1 MDLLVSSQEGAFMR
15 YENLLQTIG
24 NTPVIELKSFS
35 PRPGVH
41 IFAKLEGINPSGSIK
56 DRIAKKMIEH
66 AEEQGQL
73 KRGSIVIEATSGN
86 TGVALALVAT
96 MKGYP
101 FTAVIS
107 EQGTKE
113 KRRMLELYGA
123 NVIVTPGAAGS
134 NGAIRKAEEM
144 VREDSRYVMLFQY
157 GNPSNA
163 IAHYET
169 TGTEIL
175 RDVPDVSLF
184 VAGLGTGGT
193 LTGVSHR
200 LKQHNPAIRVLA
212 AEPVKGDSIQGLRNL
227 TDGFV
232 PPVLDHSALDARL
245 LVSSRDA
252 WIRTLQ
258 LKEQEGI
265 FAGPSSGA
273 VLEVALRAASS
284 MERGKIVIMLADGG
298 WKYLSE
304 KRWTG
309 ELEPEQT
316 PASVI
321 TEAAG
326 CA

>member
-1 MDLLVSSQEGAFMR
+1 MR

-35 PRPGVH
+35 PRPKVQ

-56 DRIAKKMIEH
+56 DRIAKKMIEQ
-66 AEEQGQL
+66 AEKQRLL
-73 KRGSIVIEATSGN
+73 KRGSILIEATSGN
-86 TGVALALVAT
+86 TGVALALVAG

-107 EQGTKE
+107 EKGTQE

-134 NGAIRKAEEM
+134 NGAVRMAEKM
-144 VREDSRYVMLFQY
+144 VQEDSRYVMLFQY
-157 GNPSNA
+157 GNLANA
-163 IAHYET
+163 EAHYET
-169 TGTEIL
+169 TGIEIL
-175 RDVPDVSLF
+175 KDVPDISVF

-193 LTGVSHR
+193 LTGVSRR
-200 LKQHNPAIRVLA
+200 LKRYNPAIRVLA
-212 AEPVKGDSIQGLRNL
+212 AEPMQGDSIQGLRNL
-227 TDGFV
+227 SDGFV
-232 PPVLDHSALDARL
+232 PPVLDHAALDARQ

-273 VLEVALRAASS
+273 VLEVALRAAAS

-309 ELEPEQT
+309 ELEPEQVAT
-316 PASVI
+316 ATV

>member
-1 MDLLVSSQEGAFMR
+1 MR

-56 DRIAKKMIEH
+56 DRIAKKMIEQ
-66 AEEQGQL
+66 AEIERRL
-73 KRGSIVIEATSGN
+73 KQDSILIEATSGN
-86 TGVALALVAT
+86 TGVALALVAA
-96 MKGYP
+96 MKGYS

-107 EQGTKE
+107 EKGTQE

-134 NGAIRKAEEM
+134 NGAIRMAEKM
-144 VREDSRYVMLFQY
+144 VQEDSRYVMLFQY
-157 GNPSNA
+157 GNPANA
-163 IAHYET
+163 AAHYET
-169 TGTEIL
+169 TGIEIL
-175 RDVPDVSLF
+175 KDIPDVSIF

-193 LTGVSHR
+193 LSGVSRR
-200 LKQHNPAIRVLA
+200 LKRHNPAIRVFA
-212 AEPVKGDSIQGLRNL
+212 AEPMQGDSIQGLRNL
-227 TDGFV
+227 SDGFV
-232 PPVLDHSALDARL
+232 PPVLDNSVIDARL

-273 VLEVALRAASS
+273 VLEIALRAASTI
-284 MERGKIVIMLADGG
+284 ERGKIVIMLADGG

-309 ELEPEQT
+309 DLEPEQT
-316 PASVI
+316 SLTTM
-321 TEAAG
+321 TEPVG